1 MNKGLSLMENNK
13 MEYKLDKFTT
23 TWDEASLECLGN
35 EFLMMDL
42 MSGQMITNADGASL
56 LDYLVFDGEQV
67 INVPEKVIQEATYFK
82 APWED

>member
-1 MNKGLSLMENNK
+1 MNKGLSLMENIK

-23 TWDEASLECLGN
+23 TWDEASLETLGS
-35 EFLMMDL
+35 EFLMIDL
-42 MSGQMITNADGASL
+42 MSAQKITNADGASL

-67 INVPEKVIQEATYFK
+67 INVPEQIVQESTYFK

>member
-42 MSGQMITNADGASL
+42 ISAQMITNADGASL

-67 INVPEKVIQEATYFK
+67 INVPEKVIQEAAYFK
-82 APWED
+82 APWDD

>member
-1 MNKGLSLMENNK
+1 
-13 MEYKLDKFTT
+13 MEYKLDKFTHM
-23 TWDEASLECLGN
+23 WDEASLECLGS

-42 MSGQMITNADGASL
+42 MDSQMITNADGASN

-67 INVPEKVIQEATYFK
+67 IDVPEQIVQEATYFK

>member
-1 MNKGLSLMENNK
+1 

-23 TWDEASLECLGN
+23 TWDEASLETLGS

-42 MSGQMITNADGASL
+42 MASQMITKADGSSI

-67 INVPEKVIQEATYFK
+67 ITLLEKTVEESTYFK
-82 APWED
+82 APWEV